1 MKSRL
6 LAVFCLVTALVA
18 TGCSSYRIAMT
29 PEART
34 GASGASSTAKFKIAS
49 VQLVT
54 PTNVVTTGMPAFG
67 VYAMTDQE
75 LQSKLMDAG
84 VKYYPNIFEDRANA
98 IPLDVVVTR
107 TGSESSIGG
116 DACVSCLTLTI
127 LLPLRSKD
135 RNNFSVEVKTAD
147 AGLTK
152 SLAGGS
158 SFTRQETGW
167 MSIIPT
173 GWIPVPGSGTF
184 AWGSSG
190 GLKLCEEYT
199 LSATVDAVVKALKRV
214 DQAAWDKAAAKQ

>member
-1 MKSRL
+1 MKCRL
-6 LAVFCLVTALVA
+6 PAVLCLLVALTA

-34 GASGASSTAKFKIAS
+34 SASSASSTVKFKIAS
-49 VQLVT
+49 AQLVT
-54 PTNVVTTGMPAFG
+54 PTNVLATGMPAYG
-67 VYAMTDQE
+67 VYSLSDQE
-75 LQSKLMDAG
+75 LQAKLMESA
-84 VKYYPNIFEDRANA
+84 VKYYPNIFEDRASS

-127 LLPLRSKD
+127 LPLRSKE
-135 RNNFSVEVKTAD
+135 RNSFAVEVKAKDD
-147 AGLTK
+147 AVTK
-152 SLAGGS
+152 ALAGGVT
-158 SFTRQETGW
+158 FTRQETGW

-184 AWGSSG
+184 AWGTDG

-199 LSATVDAVVKALKRV
+199 LSATVDAIVKALKRV
-214 DQAAWDKAAAKQ
+214 DQSSWDKAAKP